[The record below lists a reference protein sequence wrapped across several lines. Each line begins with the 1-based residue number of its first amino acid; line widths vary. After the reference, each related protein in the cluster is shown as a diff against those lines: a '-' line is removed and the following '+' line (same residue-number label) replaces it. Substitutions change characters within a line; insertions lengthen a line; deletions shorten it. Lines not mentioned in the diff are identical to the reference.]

1 MTTGT
6 LRRGMAGPEPG
17 KVDSQTLYARGSST
31 LVAKDRYVSRDF
43 AELEQT
49 RLWPRVW
56 QIACTVD
63 HVAEPGDWYEYRAGW
78 ISVLVVRGH
87 DGILRAFQN
96 VCRHRGNALCQGS
109 GGALTELRC
118 PFHNWTWDLSG
129 KLREVPSR
137 GWFGPLDDDA
147 LELVA
152 VQVGVW
158 GRLVFVNLDRD
169 AESLDEFL
177 EGVPEDAAWANL
189 DDFRSAVT
197 TRTPVAC
204 NWKVAA
210 DGFSETY
217 HVQGI
222 HHEML
227 GSMDDVRATQHIWG
241 RQSVSYQDYGV
252 PSPRLGRAVS
262 EREVWDSFVLT
273 QGGRM
278 GPEYAEPC
286 PMPEIPNGHSI
297 RDVIAALLRREHAR
311 SHGTDCAEIDTAAM
325 MRVSQYNLFPNA
337 TVLVWGEMMN
347 VLLARP
353 GVTPDECEFTTFL
366 LYRHPKGA
374 PRTCPVDVP
383 VPPDADF
390 GFVLNADVGV
400 MASVQRGLH
409 QPGLTHLVVS
419 GEECR
424 ILNMHRNLSR
434 YVEPEVEPDL
444 EPPRSKK

>member
-1 MTTGT
+1 M
-6 LRRGMAGPEPG
+6 
-17 KVDSQTLYARGSST
+17 YARGSST
-31 LVAKDRYVSRDF
+31 LVAKDRYVSHDF
-43 AELEQT
+43 AELEQA

-109 GGALTELRC
+109 GGASPSCAARSTTGRGTCRESSARC
-118 PFHNWTWDLSG
+118 RHADGSDRSTTTT
-129 KLREVPSR
+129 
-137 GWFGPLDDDA
+137 

-169 AESLDEFL
+169 AESLDEYL

-227 GSMDDVRATQHIWG
+227 GSMDDVHATQHIWG

-262 EREVWDSFVLT
+262 DARYGTPSSSRK
-273 QGGRM
+273 G
-278 GPEYAEPC
+278 
-286 PMPEIPNGHSI
+286 
-297 RDVIAALLRREHAR
+297 AAWAR
-311 SHGTDCAEIDTAAM
+311 ST
-325 MRVSQYNLFPNA
+325 PNR
-337 TVLVWGEMMN
+337 
-347 VLLARP
+347 ARCRRSRT
-353 GVTPDECEFTTFL
+353 GIRFVT
-366 LYRHPKGA
+366 
-374 PRTCPVDVP
+374 
-383 VPPDADF
+383 
-390 GFVLNADVGV
+390 
-400 MASVQRGLH
+400 
-409 QPGLTHLVVS
+409 
-419 GEECR
+419 
-424 ILNMHRNLSR
+424 
-434 YVEPEVEPDL
+434 
-444 EPPRSKK
+444 